1 MLQLKT
7 KQDVM
12 QSQPIHIKRG
22 IFQVDSLTIIVLY
35 YIISVASLM
44 TKAQKCSV
52 YQRIHFVLFYS
63 TLCLWTIQTPRNVG
77 FPSFMSLMCF
87 KTPYLPSLCVGSC
100 LTLTFWSWNFIFKF
114 QHNLQ
119 VKCEYRNQTR
129 QHYEINGILK
139 RKNGDYAA
147 C

>member
-52 YQRIHFVLFYS
+52 Y
-63 TLCLWTIQTPRNVG
+63 
-77 FPSFMSLMCF
+77 
-87 KTPYLPSLCVGSC
+87 
-100 LTLTFWSWNFIFKF
+100 
-114 QHNLQ
+114 
-119 VKCEYRNQTR
+119 
-129 QHYEINGILK
+129 
-139 RKNGDYAA
+139 
-147 C
+147 